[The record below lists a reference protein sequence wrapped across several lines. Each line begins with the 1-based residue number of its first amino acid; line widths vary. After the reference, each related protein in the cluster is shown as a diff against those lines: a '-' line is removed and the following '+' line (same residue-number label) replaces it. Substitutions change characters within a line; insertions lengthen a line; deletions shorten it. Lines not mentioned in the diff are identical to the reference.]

1 MKNIKKSLLFVALIT
16 LTSSASAEPNYKS
29 LWLSAG
35 GATDGGT
42 SLSLGGRGETFGAE
56 LGVIFNNEYSST
68 DLLDYPV
75 PHTSYVSLGKKRVD
89 NTFGIDVLAFHNFNE
104 DISAY
109 IGLGGYFGEE
119 REIARSTVT
128 GWLYTQQKDTK
139 FEAAGSIGLQ
149 YVGGDKFTLG
159 AGYHSVRGPN
169 IQLGYKF

>member
-119 REIARSTVT
+119 REIARSKVT
-128 GWLYTQQKDTK
+128 GWLYTQQ
-139 FEAAGSIGLQ
+139 
-149 YVGGDKFTLG
+149 
-159 AGYHSVRGPN
+159 
-169 IQLGYKF
+169 